1 MFIKNIA
8 LKSSVGGALSIA
20 KAAEWISI
28 ENADHRLRLRFMAE
42 AIFKIP
48 MRNVRLRSKDFL
60 FNSMTFIIQ
69 ITNDH
74 KVKIPFRDGKN
85 IFEKV
90 FQGPISK
97 YLRLKLLAMLDQ
109 IS

>member
-48 MRNVRLRSKDFL
+48 MRNVRLRSKDF
-60 FNSMTFIIQ
+60 FVQFHDFYNS
-69 ITNDH
+69 DYEGH
-74 KVKIPFRDGKN
+74 KVFKGRKGMGQLS
-85 IFEKV
+85 V
-90 FQGPISK
+90 S
-97 YLRLKLLAMLDQ
+97 M
-109 IS
+109 

>member
-48 MRNVRLRSKDFL
+48 TRNVRLRSTYTFFCM

-69 ITNDH
+69 IM
-74 KVKIPFRDGKN
+74 KAIKFREKRDGPTCCFYVGLSM
-85 IFEKV
+85 ITI
-90 FQGPISK
+90 P
-97 YLRLKLLAMLDQ
+97 
-109 IS
+109 

>member
-1 MFIKNIA
+1 MFIKHIA

-48 MRNVRLRSKDFL
+48 MRNVRLRSKDF
-60 FNSMTFIIQ
+60 FVQFHDFYNS
-69 ITNDH
+69 DY
-74 KVKIPFRDGKN
+74 KRP
-85 IFEKV
+85 
-90 FQGPISK
+90 
-97 YLRLKLLAMLDQ
+97 
-109 IS
+109 